1 MMRLGLSEQVIPQYI
16 ETYLRSFYGRSCLT
30 SNAKWAVNQAS
41 INQSDVART
50 VVPLPPLA
58 EQQRIVAEVE
68 RRLSGVAVLEA
79 SLAANL
85 ARAGRLRQAIL
96 RRAFAGQLVAQ
107 DPADESAAVLLGR
120 IRAGVTGRQGRLPGV

>member
-1 MMRLGLSEQVIPQYI
+1 LDWAKKRAKATAGQ
-16 ETYLRSFYGRSCLT
+16 FNLT
-30 SNAKWAVNQAS
+30 LQ
-41 INQSDVART
+41 ICRELPL
-50 VVPLPPLA
+50 PLPPLT

-107 DPADESAAVLLGR
+107 DPADESAAVLLAR